1 MKLSVETEDGT
12 VYEAKCSNRTWQCAA
27 DRFRFER
34 KFGVST
40 MALQAWQE
48 AAPQEDENGE
58 MTLTVS
64 QVSDEALRLMREE
77 HLLFFIVCELH
88 RRVDGGLP
96 PFDELAESVVDYEI
110 DMSDEQEG
118 GLPDPSS
125 AVEIADG

>member
-1 MKLSVETEDGT
+1 MRLSIETEDGT
-12 VYEAKCSNRTWQCAA
+12 VYEAKCSDRTWQCAA

-34 KFGVST
+34 HFGVST

-48 AAPQEDENGE
+48 AAPEEDENGE
-58 MTLTVS
+58 MKLTVS

-96 PFDELAESVVDYEI
+96 PFGELIDHVVDYEI
-110 DMSDEQEG
+110 DVSDEGES
-118 GLPDPSS
+118 DPSS
-125 AVEIADG
+125 AVEIAAS